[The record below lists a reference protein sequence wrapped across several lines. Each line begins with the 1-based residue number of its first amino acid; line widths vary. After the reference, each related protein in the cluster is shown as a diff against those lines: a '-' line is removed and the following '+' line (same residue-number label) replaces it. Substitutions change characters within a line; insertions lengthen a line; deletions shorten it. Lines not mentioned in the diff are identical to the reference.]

1 MRNKCLREVQW
12 KKCHQNQVGSIMRA
26 YSEPMAAEE
35 GKKRKSEI
43 YLEDGNKGFF
53 WSY

>member
-1 MRNKCLREVQW
+1 
-12 KKCHQNQVGSIMRA
+12 MRA
-26 YSEPMAAEE
+26 YTEPMAAED

-53 WSY
+53 GHTKM